1 MKMKRALYIGSG
13 LVVVLAI
20 GGFFYARS
28 KAPPPPPSFLTAT
41 VARGDIVSRVTA
53 TGTLSALVTVQVGTQ
68 VSGRIASLSA
78 DFNSTVKKG
87 DVLAKLDPE
96 LFTAALSQA
105 NANER
110 AAQANVTKAKA
121 QALES
126 QRAFQR
132 TQELSKKDFVARAE
146 LDTAE
151 AAYEVAKASIE
162 AAEAA
167 LAQAR
172 AQRQQAQVNLAYT
185 TVTSPIDGTI
195 ISRAVDVGQTVAA
208 SLQSPTLFTIAENL
222 SRMQVDTS
230 VAEADV
236 GKLKEGAEA
245 SFTVDAFPNKRF
257 VGKVRQIRYAATVV
271 SNVVTYPAIIDVENP
286 ELLLRPG
293 MTANVTFVTQEALD
307 VVRVPNAAL
316 RFKLEPPPNAKRLDG
331 VPPLPPGA
339 RAVTVLRDGRPERV
353 AVVTGITDG
362 SFTEVVNGL
371 NDGDVVVT
379 DKQGATTG
387 TSGAGRAGGGP
398 PGPPGMG
405 RIL

>member
-1 MKMKRALYIGSG
+1 MKRALFIG
-13 LVVVLAI
+13 VVVVAVFA
-20 GGFFYARS
+20 GFLVWKRS
-28 KAPPPPPSFLTAT
+28 GAAPEKPQFLTAN
-41 VARGDIVSRVTA
+41 VNRGDIVSRVTA

-68 VSGRIASLSA
+68 VSGRIQSLSA
-78 DFNSTVKKG
+78 DFNSPVKKG
-87 DVLAKLDPE
+87 DVLARLDPE

-105 NANER
+105 TANER

-121 QALES
+121 QAIEA
-126 QRAFQR
+126 QRAFER

-146 LDTAE
+146 LDTAD
-151 AAYEVAKASIE
+151 AAYQVAKAGIE
-162 AAEAA
+162 SAEAA

-172 AQRQQAQVNLAYT
+172 AQRQQAQVNIAYT
-185 TVTSPIDGTI
+185 TVTSPIDGTV

-222 SRMQVDTS
+222 TRMQVETS

-236 GKLKEGAEA
+236 GKLKEGGEA
-245 SFTVDAFPNKRF
+245 SFTVDAFPNRRF

-293 MTANVTFVTQEALD
+293 MTANVTFVTQEATD
-307 VVRVPNAAL
+307 VVKVPNAAL
-316 RFKLEPPPNAKRLDG
+316 RFRLEPPPGAPRKMDG
-331 VPPLPPGA
+331 MPALPPGA
-339 RAVTVLRDGRPERV
+339 RAVTVLREGRPERV

-362 SFTEVVNGL
+362 SFTEVVSGL
-371 NDGDVVVT
+371 HEGDVVVT
-379 DKQGATTG
+379 DKLGATPG
-387 TSGAGRAGGGP
+387 GAGRGGGGP
-398 PGPPGMG
+398 PGGPPGMG

>member
-1 MKMKRALYIGSG
+1 MKRVLIIG
-13 LVVVLAI
+13 LVLVAA
-20 GGFFYARS
+20 GFFVWKRNSA
-28 KAPPPPPSFLTAT
+28 APEKPQFLTSN

-68 VSGRIASLSA
+68 VSGRIQSLSA
-78 DFNSTVKKG
+78 DFNSSVKKG

-121 QALES
+121 QAIEA
-126 QRAFQR
+126 QRAFER
-132 TQELSKKDFVARAE
+132 TQELSKKDFVAKAE
-146 LDTAE
+146 LDTAD
-151 AAYEVAKASIE
+151 ATYAVAKANIE
-162 AAEAA
+162 SAEAA
-167 LAQAR
+167 LAQSR
-172 AQRQQAQVNLAYT
+172 AQRQQAQVNIAYT
-185 TVTSPIDGTI
+185 TVTSPIDGTV

-222 SRMQVDTS
+222 TRMQVETS

-236 GKLKEGAEA
+236 GKLKEGGEA
-245 SFTVDAFPNKRF
+245 SFTVDAFPNRRF

-293 MTANVTFVTQEALD
+293 MTANVTFVTQEAND
-307 VVRVPNAAL
+307 VVKVPNAAL
-316 RFKLEPPPNAKRLDG
+316 RFRLESPKKTA
-331 VPPLPPGA
+331 VPTGS
-339 RAVTVLRDGRPERV
+339 RAVTVMREGRPEGV

-362 SFTEVVNGL
+362 SFTEVVSGL
-371 NDGDVVVT
+371 HEGDVVVT
-379 DKQGATTG
+379 DKTGATQPG
-387 TSGAGRAGGGP
+387 RGGAG
-398 PGPPGMG
+398 GPPGMG